1 MKSTTCRAAVFE
13 KVGRPLDVRDF
24 DVPGELEPGSALC
37 RVRLAT
43 ICGSDLHTIT
53 GRRKEPTPLVLGHEI
68 VGEIEALGAG
78 LERDGFGQ
86 PLKVGDRI
94 SWTIMAFCGRCYFC
108 SHGLP
113 QKCESLKKYGHTACN
128 DPSVRSGLVG
138 GYADCVYILPGT
150 AVFKVPES
158 LSDAVAAPANCA
170 LSTVVNA
177 VETIGV
183 EKDDVVLIQGSGL
196 LGLNAAA
203 LAREAGARE
212 VVVTDVL
219 DPRLEQARR
228 FGATRV
234 FNLRNQPWDRLKA
247 EILEIT
253 SGRGAD
259 VAIEVCGARDAVR
272 QAVDVLRIGARYLI
286 AGLVTPGSTLDV
298 DGNLI
303 TRKCLTIRGIHNY
316 RPEHLGQAL
325 RFLERNH
332 RKYPYADLV
341 KVTYPLAEINEA
353 VKAADTGAHIR
364 VGVRP

>member
-1 MKSTTCRAAVFE
+1 MRPRTCRAAVFE
-13 KVGRPLDVRDF
+13 KAGQPLDVRGF
-24 DVPGELEPGSALC
+24 DVPSELEPGSALC
-37 RVRLAT
+37 RVSLAT

-53 GRRKEPTPLVLGHEI
+53 GRRKEPTPLILGHEI

-78 LERDGFGQ
+78 LDRDGFGQ
-86 PLKVGDRI
+86 PLAVGDRV

-113 QKCESLKKYGHTACN
+113 QKCESLKKYGHTAHN
-128 DPSVRSGLVG
+128 DPSVRSGLLG
-138 GYADCVYILPGT
+138 GYADYVYILPGT
-150 AVFKVPES
+150 AMFKVPQS

-177 VETIGV
+177 VDTIGV
-183 EKDDVVLIQGSGL
+183 GKDDVVLIQGAGL

-212 VVVTDVL
+212 VVVSDVL
-219 DPRLEQARR
+219 DSRLGQARR

-234 FNLRNQPWDRLKA
+234 FNPRTEPLDKLKA
-247 EILEIT
+247 ELLELT

-259 VAIEVCGARDAVR
+259 VAIEVCGVKDAVR
-272 QAVDVLRIGARYLI
+272 QAVEVLRIGARYLI
-286 AGLVTPGSTLDV
+286 AGLVTPGSVLDV
-298 DGNLI
+298 DGNVI

-341 KVTYPLAEINEA
+341 KATYPLAEINEA
-353 VKAADTGAHIR
+353 VKVADTGAHIR
-364 VGVRP
+364 VGIRP

>member
-1 MKSTTCRAAVFE
+1 MKPRTCRAAVFE
-13 KVGRPLDVRDF
+13 RVGQPLDIRDF

-37 RVRLAT
+37 RVALAT
-43 ICGSDLHTIT
+43 ICGSDLHTIS
-53 GRRKEPTPLVLGHEI
+53 GRREEPTPLVLGHEI

-86 PLKVGDRI
+86 PLAVGDRV

-113 QKCESLKKYGHTACN
+113 QKCETLKKYGHTACT
-128 DPSVRSGLVG
+128 DPSVASGLLG
-138 GYADCVYILPGT
+138 GYAEYVYILPGT
-150 AVFKVPES
+150 AVFKVPEG
-158 LSDAVAAPANCA
+158 LSDAAAAPANCA

-183 EKDDVVLIQGSGL
+183 QPDDVVLVQGAGL

-203 LAREAGARE
+203 MAREAGARE

-219 DPRLEQARR
+219 DRRLEQARR

-234 FNLRNQPWDRLKA
+234 YNPRNRPMDGLKA
-247 EILEIT
+247 EILELT

-259 VAIEVCGARDAVR
+259 VAVEVCGVKDAVR
-272 QAVDVLRIGARYLI
+272 QAVEVLRIGARYLI
-286 AGLVTPGSTLDV
+286 AGLVTPGSTVDV
-298 DGNLI
+298 DGNMI

-325 RFLERNH
+325 RFLERHH

-341 KVTYPLAEINEA
+341 GVTYPLAEIDEA
-353 VKAADTGAHIR
+353 VRVADAGAHIR
-364 VGVRP
+364 VGIRP